1 MHKVVSVALGEVGYL
16 EKHTPEQLD
25 DKLSNPGQENYT
37 KYARDMAAHLGFY
50 LGSKQGYP
58 WCDVFVDWCFTEAYG
73 VQNARKLLCQPVF
86 SKGAGCRYSFG
97 YYQEAG
103 RLFFYPQ
110 PGDQIFFRREEAICH
125 TGIVVKVS
133 QDTVFTVEGNT
144 SDEAGVI
151 PNGGCVTEKQYPI
164 DSNQIAGYGRPD
176 YSLVG
181 E

>member
-1 MHKVVSVALGEVGYL
+1 M
-16 EKHTPEQLD
+16 
-25 DKLSNPGQENYT
+25 
-37 KYARDMAAHLGFY
+37 
-50 LGSKQGYP
+50 
-58 WCDVFVDWCFTEAYG
+58 FVDWCFTEAYG

-125 TGIVVKVS
+125 TGIVVKVIK
-133 QDTVFTVEGNT
+133 DTVFTVEGNT

-164 DSNQIAGYGRPD
+164 DSAQIAGYGRPD